1 MNNGH
6 LQPNPLCIN
15 TGIEPLVTELNEMVD
30 VDHLDH
36 LDPQRYSLERFIQRV
51 FHRAYG
57 ARVVT
62 FCPQLLAF
70 ANAENQRLR
79 AVVGYR
85 DGTIKPLF
93 SEHYLDAPAE
103 RLMSDRLG
111 QPVQREH
118 LVEVGNLAMAHPGQ
132 ARWVIAAATVYLRA
146 AGYRWVLF
154 TAVTPLVNAFKRLGL
169 RPIPLAV
176 ADPHRLDDDG
186 QAWGRYYDGAPMVYA
201 GDIEAGLSK
210 LMACPALRQ
219 PKLKALLDKARLM
232 GALNGRDNSGAVQAA
247 GGAAG

>member
-1 MNNGH
+1 MSDIH
-6 LQPNPLCIN
+6 LQPNPMCIN
-15 TGIEPLVTELNEMVD
+15 TGVEPLVTELNEMID
-30 VDHLDH
+30 VSHLDH
-36 LDPQRYSLERFIQRV
+36 LDPRRGGMERFIQLMFRK
-51 FHRAYG
+51 AYG
-57 ARVVT
+57 AKVET

-70 ANAENQRLR
+70 SSAGHRQVR

-85 DGTIKPLF
+85 DGTVKPLF

-103 RLMSDRLG
+103 QLMSSRLG
-111 QPVQREH
+111 QAVHRDH
-118 LVEVGNLAMAHPGQ
+118 LVEVGNLALAHPGQ
-132 ARWVIAAATVYLRA
+132 ARWVIAATTVYLRA

-176 ADPHRLDDDG
+176 ADPRRMDDNG

-210 LMACPALRQ
+210 LKTCPTLRH
-219 PKLKALLDKARLM
+219 PELKALMDRARLM
-232 GALNGRDNSGAVQAA
+232 GAMNGGDDSQVPQTVSGVI
-247 GGAAG
+247 G